1 MPREVLIKTRP
12 RALGMSDPIME
23 SQRFPRNP
31 KNFLNSLLLD
41 LLSLDLFCLDLLFL
55 IVSVFVGSVVIASVF
70 VGSVVVESVVLVSL
84 FLRLC
89 NRKVTFEI
97 LDPPAFQKL
106 AFSECFK
113 QFVFVFV

>member
-1 MPREVLIKTRP
+1 
-12 RALGMSDPIME
+12 MSDPIME
-23 SQRFPRNP
+23 SQRFSRNP

-41 LLSLDLFCLDLLFL
+41 LLSLDLFWLDLLFF
-55 IVSVFVGSVVIASVF
+55 IVSVIVASVF

>member
-41 LLSLDLFCLDLLFL
+41 LLSLDLFWLDLLFF
-55 IVSVFVGSVVIASVF
+55 IVSVIVASVF
-70 VGSVVVESVVLVSL
+70 VGSVVVESV
-84 FLRLC
+84 
-89 NRKVTFEI
+89 
-97 LDPPAFQKL
+97 
-106 AFSECFK
+106 
-113 QFVFVFV
+113 FVVV